1 MRFLKRNQLNS
12 RNVKDNRVSVEA
24 SGEVKMFTAK
34 SLRLPK
40 GVTSD
45 RPLTP
50 EAGHVR
56 YNTSTN
62 ELEAYQ
68 NSAWRKVAFKEPTAI
83 TVQTL
88 GVGDEIEVY
97 FGPLNSGNTDY
108 PVPALTEPQN
118 IMVYVE
124 NVYQLPVTN
133 YTLEDNPSG
142 KTAGRY
148 VKFDSEVPLGK
159 PVTVLHGFDR

>member
-1 MRFLKRNQLNS
+1 MRFLKRNQLNY
-12 RNVKDNRVSVEA
+12 RNVKDNRLAVEA
-24 SGEVKMFTAK
+24 SGEIKMFTAK

-40 GVTSD
+40 GTTAE
-45 RPLTP
+45 RPASP
-50 EAGHVR
+50 ENGHIR
-56 YNTSTN
+56 YNTTTN

-68 NSAWRKVAFKEPTAI
+68 NSAWRKVDFKEPTTI
-83 TVQTL
+83 TAQSL
-88 GVGDEIEVY
+88 GVGDDVEIY

-108 PVPALTEPQN
+108 PYPALTAPQN

-124 NVYQLPVTN
+124 NVYQLPTTN
-133 YTLEDNPSG
+133 YTLEDNPAG

-148 VKFDSEVPLGK
+148 VKFESAVPTGK